1 MMDIQQTTFIG
12 VDPTSCNKAFRF
24 ASLNHDL
31 KMLTLEEGE
40 LDEVV
45 AFISGQPSAYVAV
58 NAPSGLNIGLVKDD
72 ETRQT
77 LPSLRRAS
85 RGKDMRLVE
94 HTLRERGI
102 YVATTPS
109 TGELCPAWVQSG
121 FACYESLKKLG
132 YQRYPHAESPY
143 QYLETHAQAAFIALL
158 GQMPFSKAALEGQL
172 QRQLVLHE
180 SGISISD
187 PMDFFEEITRHKLLK
202 GILPVG
208 ILYHGGELDALI
220 TAYVAYKA
228 AMHPDEVVLLGDV
241 AEGQVVLPVKE
252 LKERY

>member
-1 MMDIQQTTFIG
+1 MMDIQKITFIG
-12 VDPTSCNKAFRF
+12 IDPTSCNKAFTF
-24 ASLNHDL
+24 TALNHDL

-40 LDEVV
+40 LDDVM
-45 AFISGQPSAYVAV
+45 AFIGRLPSAYVAV
-58 NAPSGLNIGLVKDD
+58 NAPSGLNIGLVRDD
-72 ETRQT
+72 EIRQT

-94 HTLRERGI
+94 HNLRERGI
-102 YVATTPS
+102 YVATTPA
-109 TGELCPAWVQSG
+109 TEELCPAWVQSG

-132 YQRYPHAESPY
+132 YQRYPHTESPY

-158 GQMPFSKAALEGQL
+158 GQMPFPKASLEGQL
-172 QRQLVLHE
+172 QRQLVLHA

-228 AMHPDEVVLLGDV
+228 AIHPDDVVLLGDV
-241 AEGQVVLPVKE
+241 TEGQVVLPVKE